1 MDAVSSVLADRMR
14 QPGGLGRMLGY
25 SLGLHTVAALALLLA
40 SVLRPSIGADLPKT
54 IMTVSLSGG
63 PGPRA
68 GGVNPL
74 GGRPVQT
81 TARPPEPKRPEPLR
95 PPAARTP
102 AMTVPAPASR
112 PASKP
117 AEPAPAV
124 KFAPDEARG
133 RTPARGDQ
141 EQFGSAIAETGA
153 QGFGGLSTGGGSG
166 TRGVLDDISGPF
178 CCPEYLGVMQQRIQA
193 NWNSRQEVAG
203 STMMKFRILRD
214 GSIVD
219 LEVER
224 PSGFYALDYAAQ
236 RALVATRKLPPL
248 PTAFPDSALTV
259 HLMFDYVR

>member
-1 MDAVSSVLADRMR
+1 MEAVSSVLADRMR
-14 QPGGLGRMLGY
+14 EPPGLRRMVGY
-25 SLGLHTVAALALLLA
+25 SLALHGVAAFALILA
-40 SVLRPSIGADLPKT
+40 SVLRPSVGADVPKT

-74 GGRPVQT
+74 GGRPIQT
-81 TARPPEPKRPEPLR
+81 TAPLPELKRPEPLR
-95 PPAARTP
+95 PPAAKTP
-102 AMTVPAPASR
+102 EMTIPVPASR
-112 PASKP
+112 PAAKA

-124 KFAPDEARG
+124 KFAPDEGRG
-133 RTPARGDQ
+133 RTPVRGDQ

-166 TRGVLDDISGPF
+166 TRGALDVSDF

-193 NWNSRQEVAG
+193 NWNFRQEVTG
-203 STMMKFRILRD
+203 STMMKFTILRD
-214 GSIVD
+214 GSIID
-219 LEVER
+219 LGVER

-248 PTAFPDSALTV
+248 PTAFPNGSLTV

>member
-1 MDAVSSVLADRMR
+1 MEAVSSVLTDRMR
-14 QPGGLGRMLGY
+14 EPQGLRRMIGY
-25 SLGLHTVAALALLLA
+25 SLALHGVAALGLIVA
-40 SVLRPSIGADLPKT
+40 SVIGPSAAADLPKT

-68 GGVNPL
+68 GGANPL

-81 TARPPEPKRPEPLR
+81 TAPLPEPSRPEPLR
-95 PPAARTP
+95 PPAAKTP
-102 AMTVPAPASR
+102 AMTMPAAPSK
-112 PASKP
+112 PASK
-117 AEPAPAV
+117 PAPAV

-133 RTPARGDQ
+133 QAPARGDQ

-166 TRGVLDDISGPF
+166 TRGALDVSDF
-178 CCPEYLGVMQQRIQA
+178 CCPDYLGVMQQRIQA

-203 STMMKFRILRD
+203 STMMRFRILRD

-219 LEVER
+219 LAVER
-224 PSGFYALDYAAQ
+224 SSGFYALDYAAE
-236 RALVATRKLPPL
+236 RALIATRKLPPL
-248 PTAFPDSALTV
+248 PSAFPDGSLTV

>member
-1 MDAVSSVLADRMR
+1 MEAVSSVLADRMHEP
-14 QPGGLGRMLGY
+14 PGLRRMIAY
-25 SLGLHTVAALALLLA
+25 SLALHAVAALALILA
-40 SVLRPSIGADLPKT
+40 SVLRSSSPVDLPKT

-68 GGVNPL
+68 GGANPL

-81 TARPPEPKRPEPLR
+81 TAPLPEPGRPEPLR
-95 PPAARTP
+95 PPAAKAP
-102 AMTVPAPASR
+102 EMTVPLAASK

-117 AEPAPAV
+117 AQPAPAV

-133 RTPARGDQ
+133 RTPVRGDQ

-166 TRGVLDDISGPF
+166 TRGALDVSDF
-178 CCPEYLGVMQQRIQA
+178 CCPEYLGAMQQRIQA

-248 PTAFPDSALTV
+248 PSAFPDGSLTV

>member
-1 MDAVSSVLADRMR
+1 MDAVSTVLAGRMR
-14 QPGGLGRMLGY
+14 PAGGLGRTVGY
-25 SLGLHTVAALALLLA
+25 SLVLHGAAAIALVAASALRA
-40 SVLRPSIGADLPKT
+40 PAVLDLPKT
-54 IMTVSLSGG
+54 IMTVNLAGG

-68 GGVNPL
+68 GGLNPL

-81 TARPPEPKRPEPLR
+81 TAPRPEPKRPEPLR
-95 PPAARTP
+95 PPAAKTP
-102 AMTVPAPASR
+102 EMTLPAAGAKRAP
-112 PASKP
+112 KP

-124 KFAPDEARG
+124 KSAPDEARG
-133 RTPARGDQ
+133 RTPVRGDQ

-153 QGFGGLSTGGGSG
+153 QGFGGLSTGGGG
-166 TRGVLDDISGPF
+166 TRGIIDDVDGSF

-203 STMMKFRILRD
+203 SALIRFRILRD

-224 PSGFYALDYAAQ
+224 SSGFYALDYAAQ

-248 PTAFPDSALTV
+248 PTAFPNSSLTV